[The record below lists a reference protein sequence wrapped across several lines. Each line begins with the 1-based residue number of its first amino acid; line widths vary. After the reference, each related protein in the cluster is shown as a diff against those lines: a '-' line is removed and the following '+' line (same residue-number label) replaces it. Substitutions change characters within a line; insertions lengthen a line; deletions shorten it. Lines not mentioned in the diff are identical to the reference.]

1 MEKYIDFKNEIKY
14 DKLKEIAENINNG
27 GIVIFPTET
36 VYGIGVNPF
45 NIRAVEK
52 VYEIKKRPKE
62 KPISLLISDL
72 SMLYEISDN
81 ISNEEL
87 KVIKKFFPGPLTII
101 LKKSKKIPDLVT
113 AGKDTIGVRM
123 PQNEIA
129 LKLIKE
135 VGVPLATPSANISG
149 KPSRYR
155 I

>member
-1 MEKYIDFKNEIKY
+1 MEKYIDFKNGIKY

-101 LKKSKKIPDLVT
+101 LKKSKILDV
-113 AGKDTIGVRM
+113 I
-123 PQNEIA
+123 
-129 LKLIKE
+129 LINSFLLFS
-135 VGVPLATPSANISG
+135 P
-149 KPSRYR
+149 
-155 I
+155 

>member
-1 MEKYIDFKNEIKY
+1 MEKYIDFKNGIKY
-14 DKLKEIAENINNG
+14 DKLKEVAKNIKNG

-45 NIRAVEK
+45 NIKAVEK

-129 LKLIKE
+129 LKLINE